1 VSIENFDNATPS
13 DVEPDDD
20 TGDVDELTII
30 RSVLRQLDKLDA
42 PAAVRA
48 VRYIA
53 DRKGLTR
60 VCGIDVRD

>member
-1 VSIENFDNATPS
+1 MNETTDTNTPHI
-13 DVEPDDD
+13 DYEPED